1 MRDFRSIDNG
11 QWTIDNGQLTVD
23 SWGYFGVRYES
34 GIRIT

>member
-23 SWGYFGVRYES
+23 SCGYFGVRYES